1 MLTAKSIDE
10 SARAPA
16 IDGDEHVPLMVQWTS
31 SDPVIFQFTASGG
44 SVCCELKISSIGGR
58 ITGITVLNP
67 PSISSNEPQRDASA
81 WEEPGV
87 PRVSLDPFDL
97 NPDLT
102 PQTKLVKQKCI
113 PKAYRYD
120 GYVEIAFE
128 RVAPVKWVSTDAIG
142 FGVDES
148 EQIVSI
154 RVLESSIPQES
165 ALSAHNC

>member
-1 MLTAKSIDE
+1 MLEVTSIDE

-81 WEEPGV
+81 WEEPVV

-97 NPDLT
+97 N
-102 PQTKLVKQKCI
+102 QT
-113 PKAYRYD
+113 
-120 GYVEIAFE
+120 
-128 RVAPVKWVSTDAIG
+128 
-142 FGVDES
+142 
-148 EQIVSI
+148 
-154 RVLESSIPQES
+154 
-165 ALSAHNC
+165 